1 VSSDQSGDGRNDI
14 VPEGAAHPAGKT
26 RSGERGAGGT
36 PPALTVKGAT
46 KSFGGVRVL
55 HDVDLSI
62 QPGTVRSIVGH
73 NGSGKS
79 TLVKLLSGF
88 YPLESGTQISIDGRP
103 VGLTGHAAAH
113 AAGLRFVH
121 QDLGLVASLSAIDN
135 LAIGAGYPRRRIG
148 TIAWQQARRRS
159 EQLLHDLGY
168 DIDVTAPVGQLSQ
181 GGRTGV
187 ALARALQDWGGT
199 ARVIVLDEPTAAM
212 SKSEFRH
219 LAAVIAELTGRGLSV
234 VYISHH
240 LPEVLDLGGEVS
252 VLRDGRLVA
261 TRPVAELSGA
271 QLVNLMVGRAFSP
284 APAALPADAV
294 PVGPAVIDVSA
305 LATRQIRRLDL
316 TVRRA
321 EIVGITG
328 LEGSG
333 REEVAAA
340 LAGLLPRQG
349 TVRVSGELV
358 RQGNPGEAVRAGI
371 GCTLGDRQSSG
382 MLPTMSAG
390 ANLTVTGVAR
400 YRRWGFLSHRAE
412 RRDAQSW
419 MTRLGVIPAREELP
433 VRILSGGNQQKV
445 LLGRWLRNSPKVMV
459 LEEPT
464 QGVDVAAQDDIHRQI
479 RAAAAAGAAVLI
491 CSSDAGELAATCHRV
506 LVMRHGV
513 VAAELTGDAMT
524 VDRMESASLWEE
536 GAA

>member
-1 VSSDQSGDGRNDI
+1 M
-14 VPEGAAHPAGKT
+14 
-26 RSGERGAGGT
+26 GERGPDEV
-36 PPALTVKGAT
+36 PPALTVTAAT
-46 KSFGGVRVL
+46 KSFGGVQVL
-55 HDVDLSI
+55 HDIDLSI
-62 QPGTVRSIVGH
+62 PPGTVRSIVGH

-88 YPLESGTQISIDGRP
+88 YPLEPGTRISIDGQP
-103 VGLTGHAAAH
+103 TSLGSHAAAH

-121 QDLGLVASLSAIDN
+121 QDLGLIASLTAVDN
-135 LAIGAGYPRRRIG
+135 LALGAGYPRRRIG

-159 EQLLHDLGY
+159 ERMLHDLGY
-168 DIDVTAPVGQLSQ
+168 DLDVTAPVGRLSP

-199 ARVIVLDEPTAAM
+199 ARVVVLDEPTAAM
-212 SKSEFRH
+212 SKTEFRH
-219 LAAVIAELTGRGLSV
+219 LAAVIAGLTERGLAV

-261 TRPVAELSGA
+261 TRPVAGVSGSE
-271 QLVNLMVGRAFSP
+271 LVNLMVGRGFTP
-284 APAALPADAV
+284 ARAVTEAAAV
-294 PVGPAVIDVSA
+294 PIGPPVVDVSG
-305 LATRQIRRLDL
+305 LTTRRIRRLDL
-316 TVRRA
+316 TVRRG

-333 REEVAAA
+333 REEVTAA
-340 LAGLLPRQG
+340 LAGLLSRKG
-349 TVRVSGELV
+349 TIRVSGELV
-358 RQGNPGEAVRAGI
+358 RPGRPGEAVRAGM
-371 GCTLGDRQSSG
+371 GCMLGDRQSSG
-382 MLPTMSAG
+382 VLPTMSAG
-390 ANLTVTGVAR
+390 WNLTVTGVAR
-400 YRRWGFLSHRAE
+400 YRRHGFLSRQAE

-419 MTRLGVIPAREELP
+419 ITKLGVIPGRAELP

-445 LLGRWLRNSPKVMV
+445 LLGRWLRQSPAVMV

-464 QGVDVAAQDDIHRQI
+464 QGVDVAAQHDIHRQI
-479 RAAAAAGAAVLI
+479 RDAAAVGGAVLI
-491 CSSDAGELAATCHRV
+491 CSSDASELVATCHRV

-513 VAAELTGDAMT
+513 VAAELAGDDVTA
-524 VDRMESASLWEE
+524 DRMESASLWEE

>member
-1 VSSDQSGDGRNDI
+1 MSEHEAR
-14 VPEGAAHPAGKT
+14 E
-26 RSGERGAGGT
+26 T
-36 PPALTVKGAT
+36 PPVLTVTGAT

-62 QPGTVRSIVGH
+62 LPGTVRSIVGH

-88 YPLESGTQISIDGRP
+88 YPLESGTRVSIDGQAIS
-103 VGLTGHAAAH
+103 LNSHAAAH

-121 QDLGLVASLSAIDN
+121 QDLGLVASLPAVDN
-135 LAIGAGYPRRRIG
+135 LAFGAGYPRRRIG

-159 EQLLHDLGY
+159 EQMLRGLGY
-168 DIDVTAPVGQLSQ
+168 DIDVTVPVGRLSP

-199 ARVIVLDEPTAAM
+199 ARVVVLDEPTAAM
-212 SKSEFRH
+212 SKAEFRH

-240 LPEVLDLGGEVS
+240 LPEVLELGGEVS
-252 VLRDGRLVA
+252 VLRDGRLIA

-271 QLVNLMVGRAFSP
+271 ELVNLMVGREFTP
-284 APAALPADAV
+284 ARAAAAAATGPA
-294 PVGPAVIDVSA
+294 GPAVAEVSG
-305 LATRQIRRLDL
+305 LVTRRIRRLDL
-316 TVRRA
+316 AIRRG

-333 REEVAAA
+333 REEVAGA

-349 TVRVSGELV
+349 SVRVSGKLV
-358 RQGNPGEAVRAGI
+358 RPRSPGAAVRAGI

-382 MLPTMSAG
+382 LLPTMSAG
-390 ANLTVTGVAR
+390 WNLTVTDVAR
-400 YRRWGFLSHRAE
+400 YRRYGFLSSRAE

-419 MTRLGVIPAREELP
+419 ITRLGVVPAREELP
-433 VRILSGGNQQKV
+433 VVILSGGNQQKV
-445 LLGRWLRNSPKVMV
+445 LLGRWLRKSPEVMV

-464 QGVDVAAQDDIHRQI
+464 QGVDVAAQHDIHLQI
-479 RAAAAAGAAVLI
+479 RDAAAVGAAVLVS
-491 CSSDAGELAATCHRV
+491 SSDASELAATCHRV

-513 VAAELTGDAMT
+513 AAAELTGDAVT

>member
-1 VSSDQSGDGRNDI
+1 MGEHGTDG
-14 VPEGAAHPAGKT
+14 K
-26 RSGERGAGGT
+26 
-36 PPALTVKGAT
+36 PPVLTITGAT

-55 HDVDLSI
+55 HHVDLSI
-62 QPGTVRSIVGH
+62 PPGTVRSIVGH

-88 YPLESGTQISIDGRP
+88 YPLEPGTRISVDGTP
-103 VGLTGHAAAH
+103 VSLGSHAAAH

-121 QDLGLVASLSAIDN
+121 QDLGLVASLTAVDN
-135 LAIGAGYPRRRIG
+135 LAFGAGYPRRRIG
-148 TIAWQQARRRS
+148 TIAWPRARRRS
-159 EQLLHDLGY
+159 EQMLHDLGY
-168 DIDVTAPVGQLSQ
+168 DVDITVPVGRLSP
-181 GGRTGV
+181 GTRTGV

-199 ARVIVLDEPTAAM
+199 ARVVVLDEPTAAM
-212 SKSEFRH
+212 SKAEFQH
-219 LAAVIAELTGRGLSV
+219 LAGVIAALTGRGLSV

-261 TRPVAELSGA
+261 TRPVAELSGPE
-271 QLVNLMVGRAFSP
+271 LVGLMVGRELTP
-284 APAALPADAV
+284 ARTVREGSAAST
-294 PVGPAVIDVSA
+294 GPTVAEVSG
-305 LATRQIRRLDL
+305 LATRRIRSLDL
-316 TVRRA
+316 AVHRG

-340 LAGLLPRQG
+340 LAGLLPRKG

-358 RQGNPGEAVRAGI
+358 RPGKPGAAVRAGM

-382 MLPTMSAG
+382 MLTTMSAG
-390 ANLTVTGVAR
+390 WNLTVTGVAR
-400 YRRWGFLSHRAE
+400 YRRYGFLSRLAE
-412 RRDAQSW
+412 RRDSQSW
-419 MTRLGVIPAREELP
+419 ITRLGVIPGRAELP

-445 LLGRWLRNSPKVMV
+445 LLGRWLRQSPAVMV

-464 QGVDVAAQDDIHRQI
+464 QGVDVAAQQDIHRQI
-479 RAAAAAGAAVLI
+479 RAAAAAGGAVVI
-491 CSSDAGELAATCHRV
+491 CSSDASELAATCHRV
-506 LVMRHGV
+506 LVMRHGA
-513 VAAELTGDAMT
+513 VAAELIGAAVTA
-524 VDRMESASLWEE
+524 DRMESASLWEE

>member
-1 VSSDQSGDGRNDI
+1 MSSDQSGQGRNDT
-14 VPEGAAHPAGKT
+14 VPDSAARQAGETLSAERAAGA
-26 RSGERGAGGT
+26 T
-36 PPALTVKGAT
+36 PPALTVTGAT

-55 HDVDLSI
+55 HDVNLSI

-88 YPLESGTQISIDGRP
+88 YPLESGTQISIDGQP
-103 VGLTGHAAAH
+103 VSLTGHAAAH

-148 TIAWQQARRRS
+148 TIAWPQARRRS
-159 EQLLHDLGY
+159 EQMLHDLGY
-168 DIDVTAPVGQLSQ
+168 DFDVSAPVGQLTP

-212 SKSEFRH
+212 SKPEFRH
-219 LAAVIAELTGRGLSV
+219 LAAVIAELTGRGLAV

-261 TRPVAELSGA
+261 TRAVAELSGA
-271 QLVNLMVGRAFSP
+271 ELVQLMVGRELT
-284 APAALPADAV
+284 AARAAAGAGTMST
-294 PVGPAVIDVSA
+294 GPAVVEVSE
-305 LATRQIRRLDL
+305 LATRRIRRLDL
-316 TVRRA
+316 AVRPG

-328 LEGSG
+328 LDGSG

-340 LAGLLPRQG
+340 LAGLLPRAG
-349 TVRVSGELV
+349 TVRVCGELV
-358 RQGNPGEAVRAGI
+358 RPGNPGAAVRAGI
-371 GCTLGDRQSSG
+371 GCTLGDRQSNG

-400 YRRWGFLSHRAE
+400 YRRRGFLSGRAE

-479 RAAAAAGAAVLI
+479 RDAAAAGAAVLI
-491 CSSDAGELAATCHRV
+491 CSSDASELAATCRRV
-506 LVMRHGV
+506 LVMRHGA